1 VLVEVAILGWNK
13 MRCPL
18 TGWAGRHTDERR
30 VNFDIY
36 LPLWLARHNQS
47 IFGALYVASAAFA
60 LLRWLYA

>member
-1 VLVEVAILGWNK
+1 